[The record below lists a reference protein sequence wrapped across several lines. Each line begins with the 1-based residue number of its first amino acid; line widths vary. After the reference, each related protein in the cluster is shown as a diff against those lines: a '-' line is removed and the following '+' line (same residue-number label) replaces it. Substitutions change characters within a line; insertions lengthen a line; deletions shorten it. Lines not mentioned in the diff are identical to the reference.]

1 MLINKALFKVNS
13 CKLQILHGKLKE
25 KNSAIVSFKG
35 EIAMFPLVMKKVAM
49 KGFRGY
55 LSIVLCLMY
64 APPSLMGFVEGNS
77 DGYVV
82 PEKTKQ
88 RDDIIVEHVVLRP
101 RAGHCSEGRISR
113 EGVLA
118 RCKGAK
124 ATILVCHG
132 FMCDK
137 YDVGILRKVFKKSQF
152 NVMTFDFRAHG
163 QNSQGQY
170 CTFGR
175 DEALDVI
182 AAARFLRNHPA
193 LQGIPLFVYG
203 FSMGAVS
210 AIEAQALALNL
221 FDAMILDC
229 PFESSEKVI
238 QSGLKE
244 LKCTLFGMEFDLPC
258 RDFLQKY
265 AFHPYVQALVK
276 AVLKTVA
283 QMDTTGVNTNF
294 CPLHPAQSAKKI
306 IIPTFFIHCKN
317 DQKVPVEQVMNVYEG
332 AAGYKRLWL
341 TNGRRHYDSFFYNPE
356 KYIENVRLFC
366 DQVLNDE
373 IAEMDQ
379 EAIFEDEDD
388 DEHLF
393 G

>member
-1 MLINKALFKVNS
+1 
-13 CKLQILHGKLKE
+13 
-25 KNSAIVSFKG
+25 
-35 EIAMFPLVMKKVAM
+35 MK
-49 KGFRGY
+49 
-55 LSIVLCLMY
+55 SIKSCLMVIACVLY
-64 APPSLMGFVEGNS
+64 SASLIGCMQDNVY
-77 DGYVV
+77 GYII
-82 PEKTKQ
+82 PEKTKE
-88 RDDIIVEHVVLRP
+88 RDDVVVEHVVLHP
-101 RAGHCSEGRISR
+101 RAGHCSEETITRR
-113 EGVLA
+113 GVLA
-118 RCKGAK
+118 RCKNAK

-132 FMCDK
+132 FMCDR
-137 YDVGILRKVFKKSQF
+137 YDVGFLRKVFKKSDF

-163 QNSQGQY
+163 EDREGQY

-175 DEALDVI
+175 DECLDVI
-182 AAARFLRNHPA
+182 AAAKFLRNHPE
-193 LQGIPLFVYG
+193 LQDVPLIVYG

-210 AIEAQALALNL
+210 AIEAQALALDL

-244 LKCTLFGMEFDLPC
+244 LKCTLFGCEFDMPGKE
-258 RDFLQKY
+258 FLQKY

-276 AVLKTVA
+276 AILKTVA
-283 QMDTTGVNTNF
+283 QMDATLVNTNF
-294 CPLHPAQSAKKI
+294 CPLYPAESAKKI
-306 IIPTFFIHCKN
+306 TVPTFFIHCKN
-317 DQKVPVEQVMNVYEG
+317 DQKVPVEQVMNVYEN

-373 IAEMDQ
+373 IADMDQ
-379 EAIFEDEDD
+379 EDIIEDEED

>member
-1 MLINKALFKVNS
+1 
-13 CKLQILHGKLKE
+13 
-25 KNSAIVSFKG
+25 
-35 EIAMFPLVMKKVAM
+35 MFPLIIKKVAM
-49 KGFRGY
+49 KSVRNYVG
-55 LSIVLCLMY
+55 LIICIVSSS
-64 APPSLMGFVEGNS
+64 SLMGFMQETPH
-77 DGYVV
+77 GYIAS
-82 PEKTKQ
+82 EKTNERGDMVVEQ
-88 RDDIIVEHVVLRP
+88 IVLHP
-101 RAGHCSEGRISR
+101 RAQHCSQDTIVRN
-113 EGVLA
+113 GVLA
-118 RCKGAK
+118 RCKNAK

-132 FMCDK
+132 FMCDR

-163 QNSQGQY
+163 QDRQGQY

-175 DEALDVI
+175 DESLDVI
-182 AAARFLRNHPA
+182 AAAKFLRNHPD
-193 LQGIPLFVYG
+193 LQGIPLIVYG

-210 AIEAQALALNL
+210 AIEAQAQSLDL

-244 LKCTLFGMEFDLPC
+244 LKCSLFGCEFEMPGKE
-258 RDFLQKY
+258 FLQKY

-276 AVLKTVA
+276 AILKTVA
-283 QMDTTGVNTNF
+283 QMDATLVNTNF
-294 CPLHPAQSAKKI
+294 CPLYPAQSAKKI
-306 IIPTFFIHCKN
+306 TVPAFFIHCKN
-317 DQKVPVEQVMNVYEG
+317 DQKVPVEQVMNVYQG
-332 AAGYKRLWL
+332 ASGYKRLWL

-366 DQVLNDE
+366 NQVLNNE
-373 IAEMDQ
+373 IAEMNQQ
-379 EAIFEDEDD
+379 EIIEDEDD

>member
-1 MLINKALFKVNS
+1 MI
-13 CKLQILHGKLKE
+13 
-25 KNSAIVSFKG
+25 SFKRS
-35 EIAMFPLVMKKVAM
+35 EKIAMKAIKSHFGIILCVLHVTTAV
-49 KGFRGY
+49 GFMQEDAY
-55 LSIVLCLMY
+55 
-64 APPSLMGFVEGNS
+64 
-77 DGYVV
+77 GYVI
-82 PEKTKQ
+82 PEKTKEK
-88 RDDIIVEHVVLRP
+88 DGIVVEHVALYPQAR
-101 RAGHCSEGRISR
+101 HDCQDRIVR
-113 EGVLA
+113 NGVLA
-118 RCKGAK
+118 RCNDAK

-137 YDVGILRKVFKKSQF
+137 FDVGILRKVFKKSKF

-163 QNSQGQY
+163 QDREGQY

-175 DEALDVI
+175 DESLDVI
-182 AAARFLRNHPA
+182 AAARFLRDHPE
-193 LQGIPLFVYG
+193 LQGIPLFAYG

-210 AIEAQALALNL
+210 AIEGQALALDL

-244 LKCTLFGMEFDLPC
+244 LKCSIFGCQFDLPGKE
-258 RDFLQKY
+258 FLQKH

-283 QMDTTGVNTNF
+283 QMDATGVNTNF
-294 CPLHPAQSAKKI
+294 CPLHPAKSAQNI
-306 IIPTFFIHCKN
+306 TVPTFFIHCKN
-317 DQKVPVEQVMNVYEG
+317 DQKVSVEQVMNVYEN

-356 KYIENVRLFC
+356 KYIEQVRLFC
-366 DQVLNDE
+366 DQVLDNE
-373 IAEMDQ
+373 IEQMPQAE
-379 EAIFEDEDD
+379 IIEDDDD

>member
-1 MLINKALFKVNS
+1 
-13 CKLQILHGKLKE
+13 
-25 KNSAIVSFKG
+25 
-35 EIAMFPLVMKKVAM
+35 MFPLKISKKVAM
-49 KGFRGY
+49 GRIKIFLG
-55 LSIVLCLMY
+55 IVLCALH
-64 APPSLMGFVEGNS
+64 ATIAVGFVQE
-77 DGYVV
+77 DTYGYVI
-82 PEKTKQ
+82 PEKTKEKNG
-88 RDDIIVEHVVLRP
+88 IVVEHVILSP
-101 RAGHCSEGRISR
+101 QAGHDCEDRITR
-113 EGVLA
+113 NGVLA
-118 RCKGAK
+118 RCNDAK

-137 YDVGILRKVFKKSQF
+137 YDVGILRKVFKKSKF

-163 QNSQGQY
+163 QDSEGQY

-175 DEALDVI
+175 DESLDVI
-182 AAARFLRNHPA
+182 AAAKFLRNHPE
-193 LQGIPLFVYG
+193 LQGVPLFVYG

-210 AIEAQALALNL
+210 AIEAQALADL

-244 LKCTLFGMEFDLPC
+244 LKCSIFGCQFDLPGK
-258 RDFLQKY
+258 DFLQKY

-283 QMDTTGVNTNF
+283 QMDATGVNTNF
-294 CPLHPAQSAKKI
+294 CPLNPAQSAKNI
-306 IIPTFFIHCKN
+306 TVPTFFIHCKN
-317 DQKVPVEQVMNVYEG
+317 DQKVPVEQVMNVYEN

-356 KYIENVRLFC
+356 KYIEQVRLFC
-366 DQVLNDE
+366 DQVLDNE
-373 IAEMDQ
+373 IECMPQAEIVED
-379 EAIFEDEDD
+379 DEDD
-388 DEHLF
+388 DHLF

>member
-1 MLINKALFKVNS
+1 
-13 CKLQILHGKLKE
+13 
-25 KNSAIVSFKG
+25 
-35 EIAMFPLVMKKVAM
+35 MFPLVKSIEFMMKMAKNYAFIAVVITCQLSAGM
-49 KGFRGY
+49 AEDEYVSIGQYGY
-55 LSIVLCLMY
+55 II
-64 APPSLMGFVEGNS
+64 
-77 DGYVV
+77 
-82 PEKTKQ
+82 PEKTKSAHGLT
-88 RDDIIVEHVVLRP
+88 VEHVVLTP
-101 RAGHCSEGRISR
+101 QASHDCCDKRINRQGLLSR
-113 EGVLA
+113 
-118 RCKGAK
+118 CDSPK

-137 YDVGILRKVFKKSQF
+137 YDVGILRKVFKKDQF

-163 QNSQGQY
+163 SDCEGQY

-182 AAARFLRNHPA
+182 AAARFLRNHPE
-193 LQGIPLFVYG
+193 LQDVPLIAYG

-210 AIEAQALALNL
+210 AIEAQAQSSDL

-244 LKCTLFGMEFDLPC
+244 LKCSVFGCEFDIPGKE
-258 RDFLQKY
+258 FLQKY

-294 CPLHPAQSAKKI
+294 CPIYTAESAKKI
-306 IIPTFFIHCKN
+306 IIPIFFIHCKN
-317 DQKVPVEQVMNVYEG
+317 DQKVSIDQVKNVYEN

-356 KYIENVRLFC
+356 KYIERVRLFC
-366 DQVLNDE
+366 NQFIDGDFDE
-373 IAEMDQ
+373 MVQCGIMQDE
-379 EAIFEDEDD
+379 EEDD
-388 DEHLF
+388 HLF

>member
-1 MLINKALFKVNS
+1 
-13 CKLQILHGKLKE
+13 
-25 KNSAIVSFKG
+25 
-35 EIAMFPLVMKKVAM
+35 MFPLKRNIKVIINAI
-49 KGFRGY
+49 KRR
-55 LSIVLCLMY
+55 LVAILCLLQIGAISADMQNTY
-64 APPSLMGFVEGNS
+64 GSI
-77 DGYVV
+77 V
-82 PEKTKQ
+82 PEKTKMAKGLV
-88 RDDIIVEHVVLRP
+88 VEHVELYP
-101 RAGHCSEGRISR
+101 QSGHGSDTTITRKGLLSR
-113 EGVLA
+113 
-118 RCKGAK
+118 CNDAK

-137 YDVGILRKVFKKSQF
+137 YDVGILRKVFKKSKF

-163 QNSQGQY
+163 EDSEGQY

-182 AAARFLRNHPA
+182 AAAKFLRNHPD
-193 LQGIPLFVYG
+193 LQDTPLFAYG

-210 AIEAQALALNL
+210 AIEAQSSSPDL

-238 QSGLKE
+238 KTGLE
-244 LKCTLFGMEFDLPC
+244 GLRCSAFGCEFDLPG
-258 RDFLQKY
+258 RDFLQKH

-294 CPLHPAQSAKKI
+294 CPIYPAESAKNI
-306 IIPTFFIHCKN
+306 VVPTFFIHCKN
-317 DQKVPVEQVMNVYEG
+317 DQKVPVEQVKRIYEN
-332 AAGYKRLWL
+332 AAGFKRLWV
-341 TNGRRHYDSFFYNPE
+341 TNGRRHYDSFVYNPV
-356 KYIENVRLFC
+356 KYKEEVELFC
-366 DQVLNDE
+366 DQVLNND
-373 IAEMDQ
+373 IANMPQ
-379 EAIFEDEDD
+379 EGVVEDEEE